1 MADVEMRYPEG
12 MSAAEHAGRLAV
24 PGGPAPRSMPT
35 TEAARLL
42 GSTAESRAAM
52 RSPEGVFRH
61 ALGKR
66 NDEPLTVTDV
76 YRLWSFV
83 RDTPDRRENTT
94 GVSNDYNPRGLTVY
108 EGTFRPDVAEY
119 VRGNYQALARALDE
133 GGVDL
138 MRRLESEHR
147 DSVAREASVS
157 AYTPG
162 PGEPGP
168 QSMPTA
174 EARAAAKRAKSKAR
188 QDAAKRPHNP
198 RMGPVKRKHGGGY

>member
-12 MSAAEHAGRLAV
+12 MIEMGHAGRLVA
-24 PGGPAPRSMPT
+24 PGGVAPRAMPT
-35 TEAARLL
+35 AEARRLR

-66 NDEPLTVTDV
+66 HDEPLTMVDV
-76 YRLWSFV
+76 YALIAFARN
-83 RDTPDRRENTT
+83 PPERRSNT
-94 GVSNDYNPRGLTVY
+94 GPVSNDYNPRGITDF
-108 EGTFRPDVAEY
+108 GATWSPDVAGY
-119 VRGNYQALARALDE
+119 VRGNYQALVRALDE

-138 MRRLESEHR
+138 MRRLDSEHR

-174 EARAAAKRAKSKAR
+174 EARAAAKQAKSKAR
-188 QDAAKRPHNP
+188 QDAAKRPQNP